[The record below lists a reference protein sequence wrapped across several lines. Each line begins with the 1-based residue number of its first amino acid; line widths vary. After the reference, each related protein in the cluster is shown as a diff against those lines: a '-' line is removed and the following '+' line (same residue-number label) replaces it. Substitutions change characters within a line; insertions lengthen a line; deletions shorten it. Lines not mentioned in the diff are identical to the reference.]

1 MVFKRRERRPIGTV
15 IAEFFY
21 PRGGWRRA
29 FSYVRL
35 RLSRLPDRPHRIA
48 RGIAAGVFVS
58 FTPLFGFHFISAAAV
73 AWLIRGNIVAALLG
87 TFFGNPLT
95 FPIIMAISVDLGNWM
110 LGMPNDMQIPQ
121 VARALATA
129 STELWHN
136 ISSLYTGEDQYWD
149 GFHRF
154 LRRVFVPYLVGG
166 VLPGIV
172 AAAVMHY
179 LSLPVIVAY
188 QKRREKRLAA
198 RLEKRIAARRAAAEA
213 IARQVHR

>member
-1 MVFKRRERRPIGTV
+1 MVFKRRERRPIGTMV
-15 IAEFFY
+15 AEFFY

-58 FTPLFGFHFISAAAV
+58 FTPLFGFHFIAAAVV

-110 LGMPNDMQIPQ
+110 LGLPNDMQIPQ

-129 STELWHN
+129 STEMWN
-136 ISSLYTGEDQYWD
+136 NVAAIYTGDPRHWD
-149 GFHRF
+149 GLQRF
-154 LRRVFVPYLVGG
+154 FQRVFVPYLVGG
-166 VLPGIV
+166 ILPGLIS
-172 AAAVMHY
+172 ALAMHY

-188 QKRREKRLAA
+188 QKRREKKLAA
-198 RLEKRIAARRAAAEA
+198 RLEKRLAARRTAADDGN
-213 IARQVHR
+213 RTRH

>member
-1 MVFKRRERRPIGTV
+1 MVFKRREKRPLGTM
-15 IAEFFY
+15 ITEFFY

-95 FPIIMAISVDLGNWM
+95 FPIIMAVSVDLGNWM

-121 VARALATA
+121 VVRALGAA

-136 ISSLYTGEDQYWD
+136 IAAFYTGEAQHWE
-149 GFHRF
+149 GFQRF

-166 VLPGIV
+166 FLPGV
-172 AAAVMHY
+172 TCAAVMHY

-213 IARQVHR
+213 IARHIHR

>member
-1 MVFKRRERRPIGTV
+1 MV
-15 IAEFFY
+15 AEFFY
-21 PRGGWRRA
+21 PRGGWARA

-58 FTPLFGFHFISAAAV
+58 FTPLFGFHFIAAAAV

-95 FPIIMAISVDLGNWM
+95 FPIIMATSVDLGNWM

-121 VARALATA
+121 VARALGAA

-136 ISSLYTGEDQYWD
+136 LASFYTGDARQW
-149 GFHRF
+149 GGLQRF
-154 LRRVFVPYLVGG
+154 FRRVFVPYLVGG
-166 VLPGIV
+166 VGPGIV
-172 AAAVMHY
+172 AAVVMHY

-188 QKRREKRLAA
+188 QKRREKKLAARLAKRLAA
-198 RLEKRIAARRAAAEA
+198 RHANAEA
-213 IARQVHR
+213 IARQTRR

>member
-1 MVFKRRERRPIGTV
+1 MVFKRRNRRPMGTV
-15 IAEFFY
+15 VAELFY

-73 AWLIRGNIVAALLG
+73 AWLIRGNIVAAILG

-95 FPIIMAISVDLGNWM
+95 FPLIMAISVDLGNWM

-136 ISSLYTGEDQYWD
+136 ISAFYTGDPRHWEGLQ
-149 GFHRF
+149 RF
-154 LRRVFVPYLVGG
+154 FQRVFVPYLVGG
-166 VLPGIV
+166 FLPGIV
-172 AAAVMHY
+172 AATVMHY
-179 LSLPVIVAY
+179 LSLPVIIAY
-188 QKRREKRLAA
+188 QKRREKKLAA
-198 RLEKRIAARRAAAEA
+198 RLEKRLAARRAAAED
-213 IARQVHR
+213 IARQIRR

>member
-1 MVFKRRERRPIGTV
+1 MVFKRRERRPIGTMV
-15 IAEFFY
+15 AEFFY

-73 AWLIRGNIVAALLG
+73 AWLIRGNIVAAILG

-95 FPIIMAISVDLGNWM
+95 FPIIMATSVDLGNWM
-110 LGMPNDMQIPQ
+110 LGLPGDMQIPQ

-136 ISSLYTGEDQYWD
+136 IASFYTGDPRHWE
-149 GFHRF
+149 GLTRF
-154 LRRVFVPYLVGG
+154 LHRVFVPYLVGG
-166 VLPGIV
+166 FLPGV
-172 AAAVMHY
+172 AAAVMMHY
-179 LSLPVIVAY
+179 LSLPVIIAY

-198 RLEKRIAARRAAAEA
+198 RLEKRIAARRAAAEE
-213 IARQVHR
+213 IARQIRR

>member
-1 MVFKRRERRPIGTV
+1 MVFKRRERRPIGTMV
-15 IAEFFY
+15 AEFFY

-58 FTPLFGFHFISAAAV
+58 FTPLFGFHFIAAAAV

-110 LGMPNDMQIPQ
+110 LGLPGDMQIPQ
-121 VARALATA
+121 VARALAMA

-136 ISSLYTGEDQYWD
+136 ISSFYTGDPRHWE
-149 GFHRF
+149 GLTRFFHRVF
-154 LRRVFVPYLVGG
+154 LPYLVGG
-166 VLPGIV
+166 ALPGV
-172 AAAVMHY
+172 ASAVVMHY
-179 LSLPVIVAY
+179 LSLPVIIAY

-198 RLEKRIAARRAAAEA
+198 RLEKRIAARRAAAEE
-213 IARQVHR
+213 IARQIRR